1 MSQFTQ
7 RPLYSSHSRMSASV
21 GAGASGWASATIGNV
36 ELSNSS
42 QNTTGCSEF
51 LMYPQSGA

>member
-1 MSQFTQ
+1 
-7 RPLYSSHSRMSASV
+7 MSAAV
-21 GAGASGWASATIGNV
+21 GAGASSWASATIGNE

-51 LMYPQSGA
+51 LT

>member
-1 MSQFTQ
+1 MSST
-7 RPLYSSHSRMSASV
+7 V
-21 GAGASGWASATIGNV
+21 GAGASGWASATIGSV

-42 QNTTGCSEF
+42 QNTTGCAEF